1 MHQNLTLS
9 AMDGV
14 DLVAVIYTMRAVV
27 SMDIS
32 KTIQTVKSVKQSA
45 YKNPC
50 VLVMLSLLKNI
61 MIQID
66 VIFTEISRH
75 RKFSQAGNT

>member
-1 MHQNLTLS
+1 MLRNLTLS
-9 AMDGV
+9 AMGGV
-14 DLVAVIYTMRAVV
+14 DLVVVTLIIIRVV

-32 KTIQTVKSVKQSA
+32 KTNQPAMSVKQTV
-45 YKNPC
+45 YENPC

-66 VIFTEISRH
+66 VIFTEIFLH
-75 RKFSQAGNT
+75 RIFSQVGNT

>member
-1 MHQNLTLS
+1 MLLNLTLS

-14 DLVAVIYTMRAVV
+14 DLVVVIYTMRLVV

-32 KTIQTVKSVKQSA
+32 KTNQPVMNVKQSA

-66 VIFTEISRH
+66 VMFTEIFLH
-75 RKFSQAGNT
+75 RVLSQVGNT

>member
-1 MHQNLTLS
+1 
-9 AMDGV
+9 MDGV
-14 DLVAVIYTMRAVV
+14 DLVVATLMIRLVV

-32 KTIQTVKSVKQSA
+32 KTNQPAMSVKQFA

-61 MIQID
+61 MMQID
-66 VIFTEISRH
+66 VIFTEISLH
-75 RKFSQAGNT
+75 RVFSQVGNT

>member
-66 VIFTEISRH
+66 VIFTEISLH
-75 RKFSQAGNT
+75 RVFSQVGNT